1 MRNSMNLKA
10 LIAGQP
16 VNEQHVALGDDVVVG
31 KDGKNQRK
39 GVVKVPNAP
48 SDTVGVLIDGELE
61 MVPEADVEP
70 DTTAGDETSGVEES
84 SDEDC
89 ADDEALNEGIMGMT
103 MMPSFARMQEL
114 AGIRSLSE
122 DVPAFLKKD
131 DEEETEEP
139 EDAEDTAAADEA
151 SEEAHDADGEGDEVA
166 LVVAAEPEPSEEVVQ
181 AADDFEQTVEKQPV
195 TDVAANHPA
204 TAGEVTM
211 MSAPV
216 EPEPMDTEVQETA
229 ETPEQICLDA
239 ISKIESSLPEIS
251 VKQFNDIRKRL
262 EAVMNSLLE
271 GVEGRVRKL

>member
-31 KDGKNQRK
+31 DKKRE
-39 GVVKVPNAP
+39 GVVKVPSAP

-61 MVPEADVEP
+61 MVP
-70 DTTAGDETSGVEES
+70 
-84 SDEDC
+84 
-89 ADDEALNEGIMGMT
+89 ADDVTVAPKEASETDENMDESVESDDLLLQEGILGMT
-103 MMPSFARMQEL
+103 MMPGFARMQEL
-114 AGIRSLSE
+114 AGIRSNLAE

-131 DEEETEEP
+131 DEDDSETDEP
-139 EDAEDTAAADEA
+139 EAEDTAAADDA
-151 SEEAHDADGEGDEVA
+151 SEEAHDDANEDGDEVA
-166 LVVAAEPEPSEEVVQ
+166 LVVAAEPEPTEEVVQ
-181 AADDFEQTVEKQPV
+181 AADDFEQAVETQPV

-239 ISKIESSLPEIS
+239 IAKIESSLPEIS